1 MTQRRFNYWTA
12 KVPLEVTADGFSVGA
27 QIQVSARFDPAKPGG
42 GRVDNVPA
50 PVESALSTDKPFSA
64 KLTSE
69 VPYGTLV
76 QWADAAGHNDQL
88 MLLKGNEGVAKL
100 CWNGNTTHVRRLHCT
115 AWSVPQNWK
124 RGDKLNF
131 VDQYVVE
138 DRAPYAGE
146 SGLIHYSA
154 KAYAGTDAK

>member
-1 MTQRRFNYWTA
+1 M
-12 KVPLEVTADGFSVGA
+12 
-27 QIQVSARFDPAKPGG
+27 
-42 GRVDNVPA
+42 
-50 PVESALSTDKPFSA
+50 
-64 KLTSE
+64 
-69 VPYGTLV
+69 
-76 QWADAAGHNDQL
+76 
-88 MLLKGNEGVAKL
+88 
-100 CWNGNTTHVRRLHCT
+100 
-115 AWSVPQNWK
+115 PQNWK

>member
-1 MTQRRFNYWTA
+1 M
-12 KVPLEVTADGFSVGA
+12 
-27 QIQVSARFDPAKPGG
+27 
-42 GRVDNVPA
+42 
-50 PVESALSTDKPFSA
+50 
-64 KLTSE
+64 
-69 VPYGTLV
+69 
-76 QWADAAGHNDQL
+76 
-88 MLLKGNEGVAKL
+88 
-100 CWNGNTTHVRRLHCT
+100 RRLHCT